1 MKRTVCLSVLSLLGF
16 GALGAQNAPEGFW
29 TDPSVASEGKADSRP
44 EFVSY
49 STREQAETGDPSR
62 SPHYVSLEG
71 KWRVRHSTTASGG
84 ERDFYLPSFSAAL
97 WQQTELPN
105 TAPVA
110 GASPLEGL
118 VPPQLPAE
126 IPLVQYRAQIEIP
139 YLWLDR
145 DLFLHVEG
153 VGGGYS
159 LYVNGRRIGYA
170 NDTRTPAE
178 FPISPAV
185 TDGVNTIAIEVY
197 GFSAGNWMET
207 LIPQTAAGT
216 LGKIYLYS
224 QPKLRIEDFVVET
237 SPDSARVHGNV
248 DFAVVMS
255 NSYRSA
261 EKVTLGYDIYSPAG
275 KLLTYNLVEREI
287 PGESTDTI
295 RCHELLYHVMKSA
308 WTPDAPTLYELM
320 LYTRRDGRIIEY
332 IPLRFGFKDVELRD
346 GELWINGS
354 RASLAA
360 ADYDAA
366 PDAAATER
374 ELKALK
380 KGGFNTVCVS
390 YPQPAWFYGL
400 CDRVGCYVIDQA
412 NVNAGYRTD
421 DPNVGGSVANAPDFL
436 PQFIDRVCAMQG
448 RNKNHTSVVALS
460 LGGHCGNGYNLYK
473 AYQWLKAADSLHLV
487 TYRDAQG
494 QWNSDFDF
502 PATRDG
508 RTYLNSAAAQKQPA
522 AKPKGKASARR
533 R

>member
-71 KWRVRHSTTASGG
+71 KWRVRHSTMASGG

-97 WQQTELPN
+97 WQQTESPN
-105 TAPVA
+105 TVPVA

-237 SPDSARVHGNV
+237 SPDRLGCTA
-248 DFAVVMS
+248 MS
-255 NSYRSA
+255 
-261 EKVTLGYDIYSPAG
+261 TSP
-275 KLLTYNLVEREI
+275 
-287 PGESTDTI
+287 
-295 RCHELLYHVMKSA
+295 
-308 WTPDAPTLYELM
+308 W
-320 LYTRRDGRIIEY
+320 
-332 IPLRFGFKDVELRD
+332 
-346 GELWINGS
+346 
-354 RASLAA
+354 
-360 ADYDAA
+360 
-366 PDAAATER
+366 
-374 ELKALK
+374 
-380 KGGFNTVCVS
+380 
-390 YPQPAWFYGL
+390 
-400 CDRVGCYVIDQA
+400 
-412 NVNAGYRTD
+412 
-421 DPNVGGSVANAPDFL
+421 
-436 PQFIDRVCAMQG
+436 
-448 RNKNHTSVVALS
+448 
-460 LGGHCGNGYNLYK
+460 
-473 AYQWLKAADSLHLV
+473 
-487 TYRDAQG
+487 
-494 QWNSDFDF
+494 
-502 PATRDG
+502 
-508 RTYLNSAAAQKQPA
+508 
-522 AKPKGKASARR
+522 
-533 R
+533 

>member
-71 KWRVRHSTTASGG
+71 KWRVRHSTMASGG

-360 ADYDAA
+360 AQRHRRGHGQGSGRLRCGPGRRCDRAGTEGAEERRIQHGLRQLSAA
-366 PDAAATER
+366 GLVLRPVR
-374 ELKALK
+374 PRGL
-380 KGGFNTVCVS
+380 
-390 YPQPAWFYGL
+390 L
-400 CDRVGCYVIDQA
+400 CDRSGQRQRRI
-412 NVNAGYRTD
+412 
-421 DPNVGGSVANAPDFL
+421 PD
-436 PQFIDRVCAMQG
+436 G
-448 RNKNHTSVVALS
+448 RSECRR
-460 LGGHCGNGYNLYK
+460 LGGQCAG
-473 AYQWLKAADSLHLV
+473 
-487 TYRDAQG
+487 
-494 QWNSDFDF
+494 F
-502 PATRDG
+502 PA
-508 RTYLNSAAAQKQPA
+508 SVH
-522 AKPKGKASARR
+522 
-533 R
+533 

>member
-110 GASPLEGL
+110 GAS
-118 VPPQLPAE
+118 PPQLPAE

-448 RNKNHTSVVALS
+448 RSKNHTSVVALS

>member
-71 KWRVRHSTTASGG
+71 KWRVRHSTMASGG

-308 WTPDAPTLYELM
+308 WTPTL
-320 LYTRRDGRIIEY
+320 RRCT
-332 IPLRFGFKDVELRD
+332 
-346 GELWINGS
+346 N
-354 RASLAA
+354 
-360 ADYDAA
+360 
-366 PDAAATER
+366 
-374 ELKALK
+374 
-380 KGGFNTVCVS
+380 
-390 YPQPAWFYGL
+390 
-400 CDRVGCYVIDQA
+400 
-412 NVNAGYRTD
+412 
-421 DPNVGGSVANAPDFL
+421 
-436 PQFIDRVCAMQG
+436 
-448 RNKNHTSVVALS
+448 
-460 LGGHCGNGYNLYK
+460 
-473 AYQWLKAADSLHLV
+473 
-487 TYRDAQG
+487 
-494 QWNSDFDF
+494 
-502 PATRDG
+502 
-508 RTYLNSAAAQKQPA
+508 
-522 AKPKGKASARR
+522 
-533 R
+533 